1 MQSCSIFQISYMYS
15 YSFEL
20 PKTKNETKIGVGTQ
34 IERRDI
40 IDKEY
45 C

>member
-1 MQSCSIFQISYMYS
+1 MQSCSIFQVSYMYS

-20 PKTKNETKIGVGTQ
+20 SKTKNETKTGAGTQ